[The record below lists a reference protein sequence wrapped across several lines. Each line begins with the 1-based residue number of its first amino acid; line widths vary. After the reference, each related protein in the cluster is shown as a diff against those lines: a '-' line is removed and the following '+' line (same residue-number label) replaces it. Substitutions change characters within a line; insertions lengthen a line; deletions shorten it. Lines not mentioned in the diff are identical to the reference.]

1 MIARVDTKNP
11 KLSRQKLGRFFIDQ
25 HCAGC
30 RNCFSLA
37 PGNIGF
43 LSMVQRCSII
53 YQPMNDEELAVLQR
67 AYLQCP
73 SKAFHDKADILEQ
86 GMD

>member
-1 MIARVDTKNP
+1 MTVLTNIQSNI
-11 KLSRQKLGRFFIDQ
+11 SRRELGRFFIDQ
-25 HCAGC
+25 NCAGC

-43 LSMVQRCSII
+43 LSLVQRCSII
-53 YQPMNDEELAVLQR
+53 YQPMTIEDLEILKK
-67 AYLQCP
+67 AYVQCP
-73 SKAFHDKADILEQ
+73 TKALHDKADIIYE

>member
-1 MIARVDTKNP
+1 MTVQANTQSTI
-11 KLSRQKLGRFFIDQ
+11 SRRELGRFFIDQ
-25 HCAGC
+25 KCAGC

-43 LSMVQRCSII
+43 LSLAQRCSIM
-53 YQPMNDEELAVLQR
+53 YQPLTVEDLEILKK
-67 AYLQCP
+67 AYAQCP
-73 SKAFHDKADILEQ
+73 TKALHDKADIIYE

>member
-1 MIARVDTKNP
+1 MKNQANTQSHI
-11 KLSRQKLGRFFIDQ
+11 SRIELGRFFIDQ
-25 HCAGC
+25 NCAGC

-43 LSMVQRCSII
+43 LSLVKRCAII
-53 YQPMNDEELAVLQR
+53 YQPMSREDLEILKK
-67 AYLQCP
+67 AYTQCP
-73 SKAFHDKADILEQ
+73 TKALHDKADIICK

>member
-1 MIARVDTKNP
+1 MISKIYTDDPVVTR
-11 KLSRQKLGRFFIDQ
+11 RELGRFFIDQ

-37 PGNIGF
+37 PSNIGF
-43 LSMVQRCSII
+43 LSMVQRCSVI
-53 YQPMNDEELAVLQR
+53 YQPMTKEEMEILTT
-67 AYLQCP
+67 AYAQCP
-73 SKAFHDKADILEQ
+73 SKAFHDKADIIEQ

>member
-1 MIARVDTKNP
+1 MITKVYTEDS
-11 KLSRQKLGRFFIDQ
+11 KRSRKQLGRFFIDQ
-25 HCAGC
+25 NCAGC

-37 PGNIGF
+37 PGNVGF
-43 LSMVQRCSII
+43 LSLIQRCSII
-53 YQPMNDEELAVLQR
+53 YQPITEEELAMLQQ